1 MAKSFSKV
9 NAMLIKADIM
19 FFSALGLIEP
29 LFAVYITQQIK
40 GGDIKIVGFAAAIY
54 LITKSL
60 IQIPVSKFLD
70 KTKGEKDDLYFLV
83 FGLLLAALVP
93 FGYIYISVPWHIYIL
108 QLIYALGMAMAYP
121 AWCGIFTRHINK
133 GKEAF
138 EWGIYNTAVDL
149 GIGLAG
155 AIGGILV
162 SELGF
167 DLVFL
172 VVGIIAVIGAILPL
186 AIKKDLLKKQ
196 GGYLKFLGFRRP
208 FF

>member
-196 GGYLKFLGFRRP
+196 RGYLKFLGFRRP